1 MSDLTLVVGSK
12 AYSSWSLRPWLAMKQ
27 AGLAFAETVIP
38 LRQPD
43 TAARIAGHSPSGRVP
58 TLIHDGLTVWDSLAI
73 CEYVAELAPEAG
85 LWPADRAA
93 RAVARSVSAEMH
105 SGFASLRSTM
115 PMNLKRDRKGE
126 GKGNAFLSNIRECD
140 AIAEVVRCF
149 EDENVLH
156 VENRVDPLSDIE
168 TIETELILKDLETVE
183 KRLDRARRAFDA
195 PTRHLFGVRREILAR
210 ERAHP
215 ELRGAARVVDV
226 EELEHAVRR
235 DEPSREACSAVG
247 RLGAVHRHE
256 DAEHRR

>member
-126 GKGNAFLSNIRECD
+126 GMTEATAA
-140 AIAEVVRCF
+140 AIARIQALWA
-149 EDENVLH
+149 DA
-156 VENRVDPLSDIE
+156 
-168 TIETELILKDLETVE
+168 
-183 KRLDRARRAFDA
+183 RARFGIPAGGPF
-195 PTRHLFGVRREILAR
+195 LFGAFTIADAMFAPVVTRFQTYGVAVEAETRAYMDAVLALPAM
-210 ERAHP
+210 E
-215 ELRGAARVVDV
+215 EWTAA
-226 EELEHAVRR
+226 AK
-235 DEPSREACSAVG
+235 DEPWEF
-247 RLGAVHRHE
+247 E
-256 DAEHRR
+256 P